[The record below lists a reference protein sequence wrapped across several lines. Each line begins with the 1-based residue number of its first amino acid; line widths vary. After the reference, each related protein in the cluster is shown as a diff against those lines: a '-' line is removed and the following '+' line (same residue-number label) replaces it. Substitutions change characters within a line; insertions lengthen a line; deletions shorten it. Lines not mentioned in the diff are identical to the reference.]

1 VILGVVVWISGFD
14 THLIFNK
21 IMSRLVQFGLS
32 DGLNAVQSFAFRLSY
47 FAVLPVY

>member
-1 VILGVVVWISGFD
+1 VILGVAVWISGLD

-21 IMSRLVQFGLS
+21 IMSRLVQFGLP
-32 DGLNAVQSFAFRLSY
+32 DGLNAVQSFAFRLGC